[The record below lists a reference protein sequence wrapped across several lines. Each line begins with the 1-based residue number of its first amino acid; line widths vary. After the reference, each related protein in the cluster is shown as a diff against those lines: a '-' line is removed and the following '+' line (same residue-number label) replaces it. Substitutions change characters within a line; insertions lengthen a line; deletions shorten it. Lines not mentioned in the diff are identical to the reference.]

1 MNLENVDRAKDL
13 ISDRECLKEIINEM
27 ENNIP
32 IAIGFSFK
40 EGNKTLKFESN
51 DNEFLKDF
59 ISDVSGFSVEYLR
72 DKLLDI
78 DDKIKY
84 L

>member
-40 EGNKTLKFESN
+40 
-51 DNEFLKDF
+51 
-59 ISDVSGFSVEYLR
+59 
-72 DKLLDI
+72 
-78 DDKIKY
+78 
-84 L
+84 

>member
-1 MNLENVDRAKDL
+1 MNLENVDRAKAL
-13 ISDRECLKEIINEM
+13 ISDRECLKEVINEM

-32 IAIGFSFK
+32 VGIWLSF
-40 EGNKTLKFESN
+40 ERGNKTLKFESN
-51 DNEFLKDF
+51 GNEFLKYF
-59 ISDVSGFSVEYLR
+59 VSDVHGFSVEYLR

-78 DDKIKY
+78 DDELKD